1 MRTTLQIRPKM
12 AYKLL
17 GTGLQLD
24 TDKVYDAVVAR
35 NLPGWQERQCVFV
48 EDAIVLEGD
57 EYEIVKG
64 KFPAK

>member
-1 MRTTLQIRPKM
+1 MRTTLQIRPRL
-12 AYKLL
+12 AFKLL

-35 NLPGWQERQCVFV
+35 NLPDWLERKAIFV
-48 EDAIVLEGD
+48 EELILEDG